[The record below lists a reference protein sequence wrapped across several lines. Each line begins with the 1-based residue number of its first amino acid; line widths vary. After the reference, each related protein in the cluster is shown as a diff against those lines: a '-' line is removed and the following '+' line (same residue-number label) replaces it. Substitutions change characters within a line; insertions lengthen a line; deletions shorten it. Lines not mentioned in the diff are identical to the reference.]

1 MWRCKPWAIST
12 RRSWAARRSPQPNA
26 SRRQRQQVELRSITD
41 MEVRHAVL
49 NNKLKRLDALS

>member
-1 MWRCKPWAIST
+1 
-12 RRSWAARRSPQPNA
+12 
-26 SRRQRQQVELRSITD
+26 VEQRSITD